1 MPLGR
6 LGRRGLSPT
15 GERRQYNFP
24 RLPLFAAAQA
34 RAAQARAPRTVQCT
48 GTPVQ
53 ALGETSAG
61 LAFTP
66 CDAKAPATGTKKK
79 CLQLAGRSL
88 GRRRRPSASRVLPLQ
103 PSSPSRASF
112 VPLAIRNSFVAAA
125 KCAHHSLPDGTV
137 IMRHEVR
144 ARQLPRDATCA
155 TLPRLRAA
163 DTCAR

>member
-1 MPLGR
+1 MP

-34 RAAQARAPRTVQCT
+34 RVPRTVQCT

-61 LAFTP
+61 LAFAP

-79 CLQLAGRSL
+79 CGDADEPAT
-88 GRRRRPSASRVLPLQ
+88 RRPQFEKTPSVSQSRLAAPAEQSVSRLFRAASSLFTRY
-103 PSSPSRASF
+103 S
-112 VPLAIRNSFVAAA
+112 LAIRSSPPRSACTTPCRTPPSSCAM
-125 KCAHHSLPDGTV
+125 KCEPVNCRETRLVPLF
-137 IMRHEVR
+137 R
-144 ARQLPRDATCA
+144 A
-155 TLPRLRAA
+155 
-163 DTCAR
+163 